1 MVAPDPG
8 SSGVRAMG
16 QERATPCCKWR
27 SVVDFVSKCTNGIGS
42 EDVMKKSYFYSAGFS
57 VALLLAISAFAQQP
71 PQQPKAAVTGTGQ
84 SGTAPI
90 NGLIYLINTDA
101 KAEMDGLLK
110 WEVELKS
117 RGLTAMI
124 KASNAVIE
132 TYPEVF
138 KRLASEGHEII
149 GGYPGI
155 CWDMPYEKQYEAMK
169 AVKGYMEGLTG
180 KPMRVF
186 ACTYSSYD
194 ENTMRAAEALN
205 VPYVLARG
213 TEDVRAVIYQ
223 PEEYD
228 VGIIEVSN
236 VEFAEMGKGSLC
248 DISLYSRGATE
259 ADFAHVFEESVAKS
273 PDSMILVSHPHIGGT
288 KVGYWNVYARGLG
301 SPSFVW
307 RTFEDWL
314 AHVAIVARPYADIP
328 ENREVEY
335 LEPKP
340 AVPLDQLQ
348 DLPEVGKKIV
358 IFHNGQGPMCKD
370 AETFLYTLDYP
381 IEVHLTGE
389 KNFLMLLDRYR
400 VQHPESEGVSDSFEY
415 FPIIFIKDRAFSGF
429 TEEVKETIL
438 KEIGR

>member
-1 MVAPDPG
+1 MRRRYLDLTA
-8 SSGVRAMG
+8 
-16 QERATPCCKWR
+16 ATA
-27 SVVDFVSKCTNGIGS
+27 FFILG
-42 EDVMKKSYFYSAGFS
+42 MSA
-57 VALLLAISAFAQQP
+57 AATQQP
-71 PQQPKAAVTGTGQ
+71 
-84 SGTAPI
+84 API

-101 KAEMDGLLK
+101 EAEIDGLLK
-110 WEVELKS
+110 WEQELGS

-124 KASNAVIE
+124 KASNPVLE

-138 KRLASEGHEII
+138 KRLAGDGHAII

-155 CWDMPYEKQYEAMK
+155 CWDMPYEEQYA
-169 AVKGYMEGLTG
+169 AIRSVKEYMEGLTG
-180 KPMRVF
+180 QPMRVF

-194 ENTMRAAEALN
+194 ENTVRAAEALG

-213 TEDVRAVIYQ
+213 TEDVRALIYK

-259 ADFAHVFEESVAKS
+259 EDFARVFEESVAKH

-288 KVGYWNVYARGLG
+288 KAGYWEVYERALA
-301 SPSFVW
+301 SEAFIW
-307 RTFEDWL
+307 RTFEDFL
-314 AHVAIVARPYADIP
+314 TNVTVVSRPYAEIP

-340 AVPLDQLQ
+340 AVPLDQLA
-348 DLPEVGKKIV
+348 DLPEVGSKIV
-358 IFHNGQGPMCKD
+358 MFHNGLGPMCKD
-370 AETFLYTLDYP
+370 AEAFLNTLDYSV
-381 IEVHLTGE
+381 EEHLVGE
-389 KNFLMLLDRYR
+389 KRFLTMLDSYR
-400 VQHPESEGVSDSFEY
+400 ARHPESEGVSQSYEY

-429 TEEVKETIL
+429 NAEIKNAIL
-438 KEIGR
+438 DEIQHR